1 MVGKILG
8 EPFEKRA
15 KCIGIK
21 EVNTANQGGRTAQKV
36 WHFAH
41 SKTKNQ
47 SKVNVKAD
55 GKRTGKIL
63 KVRLHQG
70 KNKLPHA
77 QCTSHANYFGS
88 RVTYKLFY
96 HKNFNS

>member
-21 EVNTANQGGRTAQKV
+21 EVNVANQV

-47 SKVNVKAD
+47 SKVNMKAD